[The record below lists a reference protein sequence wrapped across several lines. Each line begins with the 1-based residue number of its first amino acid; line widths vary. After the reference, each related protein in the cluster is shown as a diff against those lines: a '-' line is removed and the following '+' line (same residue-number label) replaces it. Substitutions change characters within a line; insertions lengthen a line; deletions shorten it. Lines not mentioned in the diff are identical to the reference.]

1 MKQQAQQVDPEV
13 LTQFSIFKGL
23 SPAQL
28 ALLAQ
33 NMTVHRE
40 RAGRKLLERGST
52 DNWTYL
58 LLDGEL
64 EAETEDGVSWVI
76 AAGSEKAKTPIAQ
89 LKPRQYDVRTLAP
102 ARLLRI
108 DEVYL
113 GKLLEG
119 GGMPG
124 PQPDA
129 NAAGLGGVAG
139 ELFYELYQALN
150 QDTLRLP
157 SLPSL
162 ALRIRRTID
171 ARNTGA
177 AAVARVVSTD
187 PAITAKL
194 IKTANSPLYRGRSP
208 IDSCAA
214 AIVRLGTDTT
224 RQLIVSFVMRDLF
237 RTRSPLLKDR
247 METLWHNST
256 LVAAICFVLARRSGH
271 FDPEKAMLAGLLHD
285 IGVVPIISCAEK
297 YPDIAAQP
305 DRLEAVVSELRGQIG
320 AMILRKWDFPDEFV
334 EAARSAEDWQRNPA
348 PTPDYC
354 DLVLISKLHSF
365 VGTPRTRPV
374 PAIDQVPAFAKLS
387 LGTLTPEVILD
398 ILKAAREQIVE
409 AQQLLVD

>member
-1 MKQQAQQVDPEV
+1 MKQQVQQIDPKI
-13 LTQFSIFKGL
+13 LKRFSIFEGL
-23 SPAQL
+23 TPDQL
-28 ALLAQ
+28 GLLAQ

-40 RAGRKLLERGST
+40 RAGRKLFERGST

-64 EAETEDGVSWVI
+64 EAQAADGVKWVI
-76 AAGSEKAKTPIAQ
+76 AAGSDKAKTPIAQ

-113 GKLLEG
+113 GKLLKG
-119 GGMPG
+119 GGMASLQVDPEAEG
-124 PQPDA
+124 SRA
-129 NAAGLGGVAG
+129 VAG
-139 ELFYELYQALN
+139 ELFYELYQELN
-150 QDTLRLP
+150 QDRLRLP
-157 SLPSL
+157 SLPNL

-171 ARNTGA
+171 ARNAGA
-177 AAVARVVSTD
+177 DAIARVVSTD

-208 IDSCAA
+208 IDNCAS
-214 AIVRLGTDTT
+214 AIIRLGTDTT

-237 RTRSPLLKDR
+237 RTRSPVLKDR
-247 METLWHNST
+247 METLWRNST

-271 FDPEKAMLAGLLHD
+271 FDPEKAMLVGLLHD
-285 IGVVPIISCAEK
+285 IGVVPLISYAEK
-297 YPDIAAQP
+297 YPDITTQP
-305 DRLEAVVSELRGQIG
+305 DKLEGVVSELRGQIG
-320 AMILRKWDFPDEFV
+320 AMILRKWEFPDEFV
-334 EAARSAEDWQRNPA
+334 EAARGAEDWNRNPG
-348 PTPDYC
+348 PNPDYC

-365 VGTPRTRPV
+365 VGTPRTRAV
-374 PAIDQVPAFAKLS
+374 PAIDQVPAFAKLA

-398 ILKAAREQIVE
+398 ILKAAREQIAE